1 MKIRLITA
9 FATPFLKG
17 PRTMT
22 SRVAL
27 LLMAWVAL
35 LASPVASGQTT
46 TATLS
51 GVIRDATGAV
61 ISEARIGVT
70 NINTGATRETTTN
83 GVGRYNLTN
92 LGPGQYEV
100 RAERDGVRAAKSN
113 VNLTIGGAAIL
124 DLILQIG
131 NMSQIGEVKKR
142 GQLS

>member
-1 MKIRLITA
+1 
-9 FATPFLKG
+9 
-17 PRTMT
+17 MT

-61 ISEARIGVT
+61 VSEAKISVT
-70 NINTGATRETTTN
+70 SINTGATRETTTS

-100 RAERDGVRAAKSN
+100 RAERDGFRAAQSN
-113 VNLTIGGAAIL
+113 VTLTIGGAGDL
-124 DLILQIG
+124 DPVFRNGDIKQG
-131 NMSQIGEVKKR
+131 
-142 GQLS
+142 